1 MSDDIDDITQRAAE
15 EAVQQHDL
23 DQVVD
28 LDDDAL
34 LDPEVAVLPLH
45 QFESEASS

>member
-1 MSDDIDDITQRAAE
+1 MSDDIDDLTQRAAE

-34 LDPEVAVLPLH
+34 LDPEVAVLPLDP
-45 QFESEASS
+45 ESESAS

>member
-1 MSDDIDDITQRAAE
+1 VSDDLGSLTQRAAE

-34 LDPEVAVLPLH
+34 LDPEAAIEPID
-45 QFESEASS
+45 FEDAA

>member
-1 MSDDIDDITQRAAE
+1 MSDDLDSLTQRAAE
-15 EAVQQHDL
+15 EVVQQHDL

-34 LDPEVAVLPLH
+34 LDPQAAIPPID
-45 QFESEASS
+45 FEDAA